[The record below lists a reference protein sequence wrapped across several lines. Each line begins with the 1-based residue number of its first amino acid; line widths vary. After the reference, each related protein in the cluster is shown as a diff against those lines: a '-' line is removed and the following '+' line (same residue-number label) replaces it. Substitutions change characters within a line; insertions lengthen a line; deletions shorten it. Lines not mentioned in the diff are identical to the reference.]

1 MVVLMSNSKAESNYY
16 RIRFAAPPVGNLRWQ
31 APQSPQMHR
40 DTVRNASTFGA
51 QCPQSQLGGYGNVP
65 SASGSEDCL
74 YLNVYSPPNA
84 KDLPVL
90 VWIHGGGYG
99 LDNGQQDLS
108 KIMAANNNTFIGVAI
123 QYRLG
128 AFGFLSSDEVFRK
141 GVVNAGLLDQHFAL
155 QWVQSH
161 IAQFG
166 GNSSRVT
173 VAGES
178 AGAGSVMLQTM
189 AYGGSLGDSLF
200 TNAIAASPF
209 LPKQYG
215 YSDMVPSQSYH
226 AFAAAAG
233 CQPSTA
239 YEYSTSIF
247 ECLVSQDSS
256 VLQNAS
262 ATVSPSGVYGTWAFL
277 PVTDGTFLQDLPSR
291 QLLGKHVN
299 GRNLMV
305 GNNAL
310 EGLLFTPQK
319 ITTDEELSDWVRNT
333 LPYSS
338 SGDLAKV
345 LYHYPGNDPQTRANV
360 STVPS
365 GTKN

>member
-1 MVVLMSNSKAESNYY
+1 MATSTPDLEADFLNSYS
-16 RIRFAAPPVGNLRWQ
+16 IRFAAPPIGNLRWQ
-31 APQSPQMHR
+31 APQPPLIRR
-40 DTVRNASTFGA
+40 DTVRNASSFGA
-51 QCPQSQLGGYGNVP
+51 QCPQSQLGGYENVP
-65 SASGSEDCL
+65 SAPGSEDCL
-74 YLNVYSPPNA
+74 FLNVYSPPNA

-90 VWIHGGGYG
+90 IWIHGGGYG
-99 LDNGQQDLS
+99 LGNGQQDLS
-108 KIMAANNNTFIGVAI
+108 KMMAANNNTFVGVAI

-166 GNSSRVT
+166 GNSSHVT
-173 VAGES
+173 VAGVS

-189 AYGGSLGDSLF
+189 AYGGTLGESLF

-215 YSDMVPSQSYH
+215 YSDMVPSQSYY

-233 CQPSTA
+233 CRPDTA
-239 YEYSTSIF
+239 YNSLTSIF
-247 ECLVSQDSS
+247 DCLVSRNSS
-256 VLQNAS
+256 VLQAAS

-277 PVTDGTFLQDLPSR
+277 PVTDGAFLQELPSR
-291 QLLGKHVN
+291 QLLEKRVN

-310 EGLLFTPQK
+310 EGPLFTAQT
-319 ITTDEELSDWVRNT
+319 ITADDDLLEWVQHT
-333 LPYSS
+333 LPYGSS
-338 SGDLAKV
+338 DDLAKV
-345 LYHYPGNDPQTRANV
+345 LRYYPGTTPQNRADV
-360 STVPS
+360 STVS
-365 GTKN
+365 LERY